1 MHEHKPLSNGD
12 LTRIAE
18 SVGMVRSHDG
28 VLMRSIGHSGGM
40 TAEHGFAF
48 ARAAIAEDRA
58 RQCGTKA
65 ARSAADVKL
74 PNELGFEQW
83 YIENAFDYARDPLGS
98 TKCGDQRKAWH
109 AGIAAADRRAFDENI
124 GLREMAKHAHRALN
138 AAAAILAAV
147 DFDELGEQN
156 VAEVEKRC
164 ADIACSLFSLL
175 RGDEVDRY
183 ESSPL
188 ATDTLP
194 LAKVGG
200 AS

>member
-28 VLMRSIGHSGGM
+28 VLMRSIGHAGGM

-58 RQCGTKA
+58 RQ
-65 ARSAADVKL
+65 
-74 PNELGFEQW
+74 
-83 YIENAFDYARDPLGS
+83 
-98 TKCGDQRKAWH
+98 
-109 AGIAAADRRAFDENI
+109 AAAAAKAMSAFDENI

-138 AAAAILAAV
+138 AAAAVLAAV
-147 DFDELGEQN
+147 DVDELGEQN
-156 VAEVEKRC
+156 VAVVEKRC
-164 ADIACSLFSLL
+164 SDIACSLFSLL

-188 ATDTLP
+188 ATAPLP
-194 LAKVGG
+194 LASSVG
-200 AS
+200 AA